1 MNIIKEIRQIPPR
14 SKPRS
19 DKLLKTEKKIKIS
32 GFFLRHGFKPLH
44 VVEVTRLKSPKTF
57 HELCLCNSIG

>member
-14 SKPRS
+14 SNPRS
-19 DKLLKTEKKIKIS
+19 DRLLKAEKKIKIS

-44 VVEVTRLKSPKTF
+44 VLEVTRLESP
-57 HELCLCNSIG
+57 EDIP